1 MMKKY
6 FIFLF
11 FLFNI
16 PWAFAQN
23 YPNKTVKM
31 IVPFETGSPDSIARI
46 LAKELSQ
53 KSGQSFYVENH
64 PGANG
69 MIGADLVAKSKADG
83 HTLLVTSTSITV
95 NPSYYKKI
103 PYDLAKDLVP
113 VTNLG
118 NVEGLLVVVNTKLP
132 VKNLTEFLSY
142 AKNPANKVSYG
153 SPGNG
158 NHLHIASEYFNQKMN
173 LNMVHIPYKGAGPVT
188 TALLGEQIQVFIA
201 TPPSVLP
208 YIKDGRLKAIAY
220 TGLKR
225 ASYLPDIP
233 TVAEQGFPNFE
244 IDGGWFGLF
253 TTAGSSTETVRKIQ
267 QLIRQAYENPSIRDS
282 IVQIGLDPIGDSP
295 EHFKTF
301 VDAEV
306 IRYADRLKMLRIQVG
321 E

>member
-6 FIFLF
+6 FVFLF
-11 FLFNI
+11 LLLNI
-16 PWAFAQN
+16 PWTFAQN

-31 IVPFETGSPDSIARI
+31 IVPFETGSPDSLARI
-46 LAKELSQ
+46 LAKDLTQ
-53 KSGQSFYVENH
+53 KTGQSFYVENH

-69 MIGADLVAKSKADG
+69 MIGADLVAKAKADG
-83 HTLLVTSTSITV
+83 YTLLVTSTSITV
-95 NPSYYKKI
+95 NPSYYKKVS
-103 PYDLAKDLVP
+103 YDLSKDLIP

-118 NVEGLLVVVNTKLP
+118 NVEGLLVVVNSKLP

-142 AKNPANKVSYG
+142 AKNPTNKVSYG

-158 NHLHIASEYFNQKMN
+158 NHLHIASEYFNQKMG

-225 ASYLPDIP
+225 ASYLPDVP

-267 QLIRQAYENPSIRDS
+267 QLIRQAFDNPSIRDS
-282 IVQIGLDPIGDSP
+282 IIQIGLDPVGDSP

-306 IRYADRLKMLRIQVG
+306 IRYADRLKMLRIQAG
-321 E
+321 D

>member
-1 MMKKY
+1 MLKK
-6 FIFLF
+6 IFFSL
-11 FLFNI
+11 LLLI
-16 PWAFAQN
+16 ITPYICAQSF
-23 YPNKTVKM
+23 PTKTVKL

-46 LAKELSQ
+46 LAKELTQ
-53 KSGQSFYVENH
+53 KTGQSFYVENH

-69 MIGADLVAKSKADG
+69 IIGADLVAKAKPDG
-83 HTLLVTSTSITV
+83 YSLLVTSTSITV

-103 PYDLAKDLVP
+103 PYDLSKDLVP

-118 NVEGLLVVVNTKLP
+118 NVEGLLVVVNSKLP
-132 VKNLTEFLSY
+132 VKNLTEFLNY

-158 NHLHIASEYFNQKMN
+158 NHLHIASEFFNQKMG

-201 TPPSVLP
+201 TPPSVLA

-225 ASYLPDIP
+225 ASYLPDVP

-253 TTAGSSTETVRKIQ
+253 TTAGTSMENVRKTQ
-267 QLIRQAYENPSIRDS
+267 QLIRQAFDNPSVRDS
-282 IVQIGLDPIGDSP
+282 IVQIGLDPVGDTP
-295 EHFKTF
+295 EHFKAF

-306 IRYADRLKMLRIQVG
+306 VRYSDRLKMLRIQAG